1 MSVEMSIEMSIETP
15 LVITVDGPGGVGK
28 GTISLLLSN
37 KLGLNYLDSGALY
50 RVLGLSAKKKGISFS
65 DENSLGAEASKL
77 DISFGTEDPDLGV
90 RVILDGEDVT
100 ADIRTED
107 AGSAASKVA
116 AVPAVRE
123 ALLQRQRDFEINP
136 GVVADGRDMGTTVFP
151 DAPLKIFLI
160 ASAEERAKR
169 RYLQLTNKGLREKED
184 SVSIRTLQSKIQ
196 REIEER
202 DRRDS
207 ERSASPLRA
216 ADDAVTIDTTEMV
229 IDEVISTV
237 LNLVKD
243 RSLGKM

>member
-1 MSVEMSIEMSIETP
+1 
-15 LVITVDGPGGVGK
+15 
-28 GTISLLLSN
+28 
-37 KLGLNYLDSGALY
+37 
-50 RVLGLSAKKKGISFS
+50 
-65 DENSLGAEASKL
+65 
-77 DISFGTEDPDLGV
+77 V